1 MKKSLTLSLTVA
13 ALFVC
18 SSVSAQS
25 LNSILSKV
33 ESVVNSV
40 TGSSTATSVEGTWSY
55 TGPAVDLESDN
66 VLTNVAGTAASSTLE
81 SQLSEQLEKVG
92 ITEGKMTFTFNAD
105 STFTATVS
113 SKNVSGTYTYDS
125 SAEEMK
131 LKFSKVVNITAQVN
145 LTSTQLDLL
154 FSADKLLT
162 VISAISSKTSS
173 STLSTISSLA
183 SNYDGVNLGFELTKQ

>member
-1 MKKSLTLSLTVA
+1 MKKFITLPLALVA
-13 ALFVC
+13 LLISGSAN
-18 SSVSAQS
+18 AQS
-25 LNSILSKV
+25 LSSILSKV
-33 ESVVNSV
+33 ENVVSSV
-40 TGSSTATSVEGTWSY
+40 TGSSTSTSVEGTWSY

-81 SQLSEQLEKVG
+81 NSLSEQLEKVG
-92 ITEGKMTFTFNAD
+92 ITEGKMSFTFNAD
-105 STFTATVS
+105 STFTATIS
-113 SKNVSGTYTYDS
+113 SKTVSGTYTYDS

-131 LKFSKVVNITAQVN
+131 MKFSKVVNVTAQVN

-183 SNYDGVNLGFELTKQ
+183 SSYDGVNLGFELTKQ

>member
-18 SSVSAQS
+18 GSVSAQS

>member
-1 MKKSLTLSLTVA
+1 MKKSLTLSLTVT